1 VGSGNA
7 FGIASLSGGENG
19 VGVEIGDGIAGE
31 EGNGEV
37 GRGDAVREFGDGEDV
52 VSIGGEESFAESSTE
67 GFNGSADGCER
78 IVGMLH
84 GVMQG
89 GSGKADLKE
98 ETKHGHLF
106 PGEGE
111 LRFGQCAREEEWSQ
125 EEKNEDLAMLGGREE
140 GRGKKV

>member
-1 VGSGNA
+1 MGSGNA

-19 VGVEIGDGIAGE
+19 VGVEIGDDTARE
-31 EGNGEV
+31 EGDGEV

-52 VSIGGEESFAESSTE
+52 EGIGGEESFAESSTE

-78 IVGMLH
+78 IAGMLH

-106 PGEGE
+106 LGEGE
-111 LRFGQCAREEEWSQ
+111 SRFGQCAREEERGQ
-125 EEKNEDLAMLGGREE
+125 EEKNENLVMLGGKRV
-140 GRGKKV
+140 RKKV